1 MTANGQWTLD
11 ASDGELLLHTGVTGT
26 AARMGHRLTIAMRSW
41 QATVQWSGDD
51 PVEVA
56 VTVDLESLDVIRGEG
71 GVTPLSGAEK
81 KLVRANAT
89 KSLRTGKFP
98 HARFR
103 STAIERDTDVIRLI
117 GTLELNGRA
126 GEQTVDIRVGDD
138 ADSWR
143 ISGAAVVAHTD
154 FGIKQYS
161 MMMGAMKVAD
171 EVEVTFAAGHAK
183 TTE

>member
-103 STAIERDTDVIRLI
+103 SAAIERDTDVIRLI

-126 GEQTVDIRVGDD
+126 GEQTVDIRVEDD
-138 ADSWR
+138 GGSWR

-154 FGIKQYS
+154 FGIKRYS

-171 EVEVTFAAGHAK
+171 EVEVTFTAGHPK
-183 TTE
+183 STE